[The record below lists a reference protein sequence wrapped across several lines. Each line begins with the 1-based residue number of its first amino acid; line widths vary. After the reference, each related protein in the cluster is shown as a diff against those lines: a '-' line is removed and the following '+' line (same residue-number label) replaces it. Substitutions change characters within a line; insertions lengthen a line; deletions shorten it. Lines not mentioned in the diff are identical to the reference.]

1 MICMLQRKAGACQ
14 LAILASPRRHPA
26 SPHAHI
32 KLAIFQVRDNRLWP
46 EWRESKVPLGPG
58 YDSSWGPSFSCGY
71 PFQLQ
76 PTQPYRL
83 LRENISQD
91 VRARIRASQVAAM
104 CRILRLRYECGHD
117 SPQGTA
123 PCAGRNYG
131 GCKGLKVNDVRRP
144 EHCPRCGE
152 WVLQR
157 VCGIWGPRKLDW
169 RSPSRGYR
177 CKKSRRDCSK
187 RKRPHN
193 PTQFSLKPKGMR
205 RGGTRGFN
213 SSNIHSGV
221 TVDTSLGKGCRLYQC
236 WIRLETERCSSY
248 KSFHSVEDDNLRPWI
263 SSTETEDACK
273 DICLAKSFAPGA
285 PGSGKERTWTRSW
298 QGIRG

>member
-1 MICMLQRKAGACQ
+1 MRPRLTTRDSTLRRKKLRRLQ
-14 LAILASPRRHPA
+14 
-26 SPHAHI
+26 
-32 KLAIFQVRDNRLWP
+32 
-46 EWRESKVPLGPG
+46 GPK
-58 YDSSWGPSFSCGY
+58 
-71 PFQLQ
+71 
-76 PTQPYRL
+76 
-83 LRENISQD
+83 SQ
-91 VRARIRASQVAAM
+91 RCEATRTLSQM
-104 CRILRLRYECGHD
+104 R
-117 SPQGTA
+117 
-123 PCAGRNYG
+123 
-131 GCKGLKVNDVRRP
+131 
-144 EHCPRCGE
+144 
-152 WVLQR
+152 
-157 VCGIWGPRKLDW
+157 
-169 RSPSRGYR
+169 RGYR

-248 KSFHSVEDDNLRPWI
+248 KSFHSVKDDNLRPWI